1 MPTTVEEVTK
11 NAPVHRTENP
21 QPKRR
26 SVAQAENGAGP
37 RFFIA
42 KEGAGGLAPQL
53 GKEFPNENEVMIES
67 LRTGLSYFALCEWK
81 ATPDL
86 SGRNPQI
93 IKQAVKTAHS

>member
-1 MPTTVEEVTK
+1 MPATTEEVVK
-11 NAPVHRTENP
+11 NAPLHRTENA

-26 SVAQAENGAGP
+26 SAPQSENGAGP

-93 IKQAVKTAHS
+93 IKQTVKPAHS

>member
-1 MPTTVEEVTK
+1 MPATAEEVTK
-11 NAPVHRTENP
+11 NTPAHLGERS

-26 SVAQAENGAGP
+26 SVPQPENGVGP

-42 KEGAGGLAPQL
+42 KEGAGGLTPQL

-67 LRTGLSYFALCEWK
+67 LRTGLSYFTLCEWK

-86 SGRNPQI
+86 SGRHPQI
-93 IKQAVKTAHS
+93 IKQVVKTAHS

>member
-1 MPTTVEEVTK
+1 MPATVEEATK
-11 NAPVHRTENP
+11 NASSHRTEST

-26 SVAQAENGAGP
+26 SAPQPENGVGP

-42 KEGAGGLAPQL
+42 REAAGGVAPQL

-86 SGRNPQI
+86 SGRHPQI
-93 IKQAVKTAHS
+93 IKQVVKPPHS